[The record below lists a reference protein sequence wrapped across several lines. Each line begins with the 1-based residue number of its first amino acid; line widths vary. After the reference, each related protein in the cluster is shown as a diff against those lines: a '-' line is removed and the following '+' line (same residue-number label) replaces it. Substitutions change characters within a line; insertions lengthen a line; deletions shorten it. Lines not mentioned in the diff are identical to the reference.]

1 MSETKQNILFEKFE
15 IIECFKKDDY
25 TGVYLAKHIYLG
37 KEIILK
43 CLNTQTVPDNSV
55 IERFKRE
62 AKILASLDHPN
73 IIKVLDF
80 GTHGKYFY
88 ISFEYFK
95 GTSLR
100 EVIKKND
107 INDKDK
113 KQIVIQILQ
122 GMHEAHSNNI
132 IHRDI
137 KPENIFVD
145 HAMNVKI
152 GDFGLA
158 LSKTESF
165 VTSKSAIVGTPCY
178 MSPEQVSGDVITPQT
193 DLFSFGIVIYE
204 LFTGINPFL
213 GNDVN
218 ESINNII
225 TKDYKTILQE
235 LKTLPEAIAELVNNT
250 IVRSNTKRC
259 KSALE
264 AMKMLGVEPSFNT
277 IVDNNNVF
285 RKKIKQENL
294 QQKIYYSIAAATVLF
309 LLIYVVFFV
318 NKKESSK
325 SMTTPES
332 IQNET
337 LNADSMTD
345 SLQNNTPV
353 SENNTAVI
361 PTVDKTLI
369 PANDGTTTSGNN
381 DPERVEKP
389 TENVATVLTFGE
401 LLVECSP
408 WGNIIIDGTQID
420 TTPLEK
426 PLRLETGEHKLVL
439 SHPQFPSYRE
449 TISIK
454 ANALYTVKVNLDT
467 LYGYVDCKVFPWGEL
482 YVNGEHIGQTPL
494 ANSLQLVPGRY
505 TFRIT
510 NPHFAT
516 LNDTVVVR
524 RNDTLSVKYSFKN

>member
-1 MSETKQNILFEKFE
+1 MTETKQNILFDKFE

-113 KQIVIQILQ
+113 EQIVIQILQ
-122 GMHEAHSNNI
+122 GMHEAHSNSI

-204 LFTGINPFL
+204 LFTGVNPFL

-235 LKTLPEAIAELVNNT
+235 IKTLPEAIAELVSSA
-250 IVRSNTKRC
+250 IVRSNSKRC

-285 RKKIKQENL
+285 RKKIKQENF
-294 QQKIYYSIAAATVLF
+294 QQKIYYLIATATVLV
-309 LLIYVVFFV
+309 LLIYVIFFV
-318 NKKESSK
+318 NKKGSSTLMPP
-325 SMTTPES
+325 SEA
-332 IQNET
+332 IQNE
-337 LNADSMTD
+337 NVKTD
-345 SLQNNTPV
+345 SLPDNISV
-353 SENNTAVI
+353 SENNTPI
-361 PTVDKTLI
+361 TPTVDKTLI
-369 PANDGTTTSGNN
+369 PVNDKTTTQGNN
-381 DPERVEKP
+381 NPERVEKP
-389 TENVATVLTFGE
+389 TENTETILTFGE
-401 LLVECSP
+401 LYVECSP
-408 WGNIIIDGTQID
+408 WGNIIIDGTQIE

-454 ANALYTVKVNLDT
+454 ANALYNVKVNLDT

-516 LNDTVVVR
+516 INDTVVVR